1 MEKPLTKQLGI
12 PRNRLEIT
20 LSWILG
26 KRLWD
31 GSEQQNLAQSL
42 RIRPLE
48 INDSATKTDLIAIL
62 ETRPISIKN
71 HSN

>member
-31 GSEQQNLAQSL
+31 GSEQNLAQSL
-42 RIRPLE
+42 GIRPLE
-48 INDSATKTDLIAIL
+48 INDSATKTDLTAIL

-71 HSN
+71 HRK

>member
-1 MEKPLTKQLGI
+1 VEKPLTKQLGI